1 MTRDEKLVL
10 LTELVKE
17 DAITLDE
24 AFGLF
29 EETETETET
38 EEEEEDEEKE
48 DEEKEDEEKEIT
60 DIIEKLQSVMKE
72 INENV
77 KKGERKE
84 VKTMTFT
91 QWLMERQKEAK

>member
-38 EEEEEDEEKE
+38 EEEEE